1 MAIDFDSLMTN
12 VKTAFTSEK
21 KEKKDYND
29 SRFIKVTRD
38 ESDNGSLVLRF
49 IPDPNGVGVITKYSH
64 FGMREDEKGNKHYF
78 IAECPTTLE
87 QKCPYCE
94 KYLAAWKMKDQETI
108 DFLKSGKRSEKYISN
123 VVVVKDP
130 AHPENNG
137 KVMLYEYGFKVA
149 QLIESALNGDEETDI
164 EPINIY
170 HPMKGANIRIKHS
183 RNGKNIV
190 MDGTQFLSPSVLV
203 EDMEQ
208 FEELLAKAYD
218 LSEFVQP
225 EKYESYEDLEKKLFK
240 YENGYAL
247 DESGKPKETKKP
259 APKADVDEDEAPV
272 AKPAK
277 TKPAPAPVEDEV
289 EEAPAKPA
297 KPAKPARA
305 ALDDDSED
313 FFATL

>member
-21 KEKKDYND
+21 KEFNKKDYVD
-29 SRFIKVTRD
+29 TRFIKVTRD
-38 ESDNGSLVLRF
+38 ETDSGSLILRF

-78 IAECPTTLE
+78 IAECPTTLD

-94 KYLAAWKMKDQETI
+94 KYIAAWKMKDQETL
-108 DFLKSGKRSEKYISN
+108 DLLRSGKRTEKYISN

-149 QLIESALNGDEETDI
+149 QMIESALNGDEDSDI

-170 HPMKGANIRIKHS
+170 HPIKGANIRIRHS

-190 MDGTQFLSPSVLV
+190 MDGSQFLSPSALV
-203 EDMEQ
+203 EDMDE
-208 FEELLAKAYD
+208 FEKLLSTAYD
-218 LSEFVQP
+218 LSEFLQP
-225 EKYESYEDLEKKLFK
+225 EKYESYEELEKKLFK
-240 YENGYAL
+240 YENGYTL
-247 DESGKPKETKKP
+247 DESDGKPKETKKK
-259 APKADVDEDEAPV
+259 APKADEDEAPV
-272 AKPAK
+272 AR
-277 TKPAPAPVEDEV
+277 
-289 EEAPAKPA
+289 PAKPA
-297 KPAKPARA
+297 DEIVAKPAA
-305 ALDDDSED
+305 PADDED
-313 FFATL
+313 FFASL